1 MIYSMLA
8 SRPQSL
14 LFLATTKQNIH
25 LRNLSF
31 YTLFAKKFPNS
42 TQFTSTEKKFSS
54 ISKRNSRFLLI
65 SDTNIYTR
73 RLLTTESMAPKES
86 GDKKKPPSKFKQFY
100 SQYGPM
106 FLVVHLT
113 TVVMWIYGFFLISK
127 Q

>member
-8 SRPQSL
+8 SKPQSL
-14 LFLATTKQNIH
+14 LFLATTKQSIY

-31 YTLFAKKFPNS
+31 YTLFVKKFPISNE
-42 TQFTSTEKKFSS
+42 QKFSVS
-54 ISKRNSRFLLI
+54 NSNKLF
-65 SDTNIYTR
+65 SDTNIFTR
-73 RLLTTESMAPKES
+73 RLLTTESMTPKES
-86 GDKKKPPSKFKQFY
+86 GDKKKSPSKFKQFY

-113 TVVMWIYGFFLISK
+113 TVVIWIYGFFLISK